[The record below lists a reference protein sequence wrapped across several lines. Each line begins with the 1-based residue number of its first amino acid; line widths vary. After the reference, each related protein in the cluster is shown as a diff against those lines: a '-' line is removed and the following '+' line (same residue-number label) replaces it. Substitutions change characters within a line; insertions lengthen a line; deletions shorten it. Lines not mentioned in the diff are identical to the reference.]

1 MNPDLRVVKTRQLIR
16 EALLELMSERVL
28 SKITISELCAR
39 AGINRKTFYR
49 HYGAVGDVITE
60 IENDILAEF
69 ASVFKSHG
77 SSIFDV
83 GAALREIS
91 ATVESRRG
99 FFTRLLKH
107 NPDLFSKGKIKA
119 ALCRM
124 FSVSLRNSGTIKD
137 EGAIPIASEFAVS
150 GVLSLYAVWFD
161 GGCEGSLKDI
171 TEVAVKMILQGLS
184 AIDRQYFEIPTLD
197 KELRNE

>member
-1 MNPDLRVVKTRQLIR
+1 MDPDHKIEKRVVKTRQLIR
-16 EALLELMSERVL
+16 EALLDLTSERAL
-28 SKITISELCAR
+28 SKITISELCVR

-49 HYGAVGDVITE
+49 HYRTVGDVITE

-69 ASVFKSHG
+69 AAVFKSHG

-124 FSVSLRNSGTIKD
+124 FSVSLKNSGTIKD
-137 EGAIPIASEFAVS
+137 ESAIITASEFAVS
-150 GVLSLYAVWFD
+150 GVLALYAAWFD
-161 GGCEGSLKDI
+161 GGCEDSIEDM
-171 TEVAVKMILQGLS
+171 TEVAVKMITKGLKAVDS
-184 AIDRQYFEIPTLD
+184 
-197 KELRNE
+197 

>member
-1 MNPDLRVVKTRQLIR
+1 MESDLRVVKTRRLIR

-28 SKITISELCAR
+28 SKITISEICTH

-49 HYGAVGDVITE
+49 HYRTVGDVITE
-60 IENDILAEF
+60 IENDILSEF
-69 ASVFKSHG
+69 AAVFKSHG

-83 GAALREIS
+83 GAVLREIG
-91 ATVESRRG
+91 ATIEVRRDY
-99 FFTRLLKH
+99 FARLLKN

-124 FSVSLRNSGTIKD
+124 FSVSLKNSGTVKD
-137 EGAIPIASEFAVS
+137 ENAITTASEFAVS

-161 GGCEGSLKDI
+161 GGCEDSLEDM
-171 TEVAVKMILQGLS
+171 TEVAIRMISQGLT
-184 AIDRQYFEIPTLD
+184 AI
-197 KELRNE
+197 

>member
-1 MNPDLRVVKTRQLIR
+1 MKSDLRVVKTRQLIR
-16 EALLELMSERVL
+16 EALLDLMSEREL
-28 SKITISELCAR
+28 SRITISELCAR
-39 AGINRKTFYR
+39 AQINRKTFYR
-49 HYGAVGDVITE
+49 HYREPGDVVTE

-69 ASVFKSHG
+69 AEVFKSHG

-91 ATVESRRG
+91 ATVEIRRE

-124 FSVSLRNSGTIKD
+124 VSVSLRNSGTIKD
-137 EGAIPIASEFAVS
+137 ENAIPTAAEFAVS

-161 GGCEGSLKDI
+161 GGCEGSLEFM
-171 TEVAVKMILQGLS
+171 TEVAVKMISQGLT
-184 AIDRQYFEIPTLD
+184 AI
-197 KELRNE
+197 

>member
-1 MNPDLRVVKTRQLIR
+1 MSGDTPSDLRVVKTRMLIR

-39 AGINRKTFYR
+39 AEINRKTFYR
-49 HYGAVGDVITE
+49 HYRTVGDVIAE

-69 ASVFKSHG
+69 AAVFKSHG

-83 GAALREIS
+83 GAALREIGGM
-91 ATVESRRG
+91 VELRRG
-99 FFTRLLKH
+99 YFSRLLKH

-137 EGAIPIASEFAVS
+137 ESAIPTASEFAVS
-150 GVLSLYAVWFD
+150 GVLSLYAAWFD
-161 GGCEGSLKDI
+161 GGCEGSLEYM
-171 TEVAVKMILQGLS
+171 TEIAVKMILQGLT
-184 AIDRQYFEIPTLD
+184 AI
-197 KELRNE
+197 